1 MAYEK
6 ISMLIKKTALILEK
20 KTNTELLPYD
30 LTNTQFRTLMFLYYK
45 QDRLIRQIDI
55 EAAFAMTNP
64 TVTGILKNLEKKDLV
79 QRLEN
84 PDDKRSKLISLTDHA
99 LAMIPLLDSLSETIE
114 EQVMS
119 ILSDTERAELAS
131 LLKKIM
137 RHTCKQHNVKK

>member
-1 MAYEK
+1 MENEK
-6 ISMLIKKTALILEK
+6 VSMLIKKTALIVEK
-20 KTNTELLPYD
+20 KTNAELLPYD

-45 QDRLIRQIDI
+45 RDRQIRQLDI

-84 PDDKRSKLISLTDHA
+84 PDDKRSKLISLTDRA
-99 LAMIPLLDSLSETIE
+99 LEMIPLLNSLTETIE

-119 ILSDTERAELAS
+119 VLSDAERAELAV

-137 RHTCKQHNVKK
+137 THAWEQYKK